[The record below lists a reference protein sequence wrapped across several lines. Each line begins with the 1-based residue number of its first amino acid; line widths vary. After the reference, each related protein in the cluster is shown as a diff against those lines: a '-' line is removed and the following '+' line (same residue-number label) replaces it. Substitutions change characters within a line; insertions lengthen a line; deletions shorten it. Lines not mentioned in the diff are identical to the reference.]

1 MKKLLIVM
9 VLFTVSCS
17 TVVKE
22 HEWDYGTFID
32 GNEFSYFTPKDPP
45 LSAHF
50 TDYNFSIDH
59 SSVTRTTPWGSDIYY
74 FKSES
79 FGRTEEWFDSLTVN
93 LIYTNNDS
101 ILNERRFYIEK
112 FRVSESSST
121 HIYLGYSSNGTKLH

>member
-17 TVVKE
+17 TVIKE
-22 HEWDYGTFID
+22 HEWDYGAFID
-32 GNEFSYFTPKDPP
+32 DNEFSYFTPKDPP

-59 SSVTRTTPWGSDIYY
+59 SSVTRTTPWGSSTYY

-93 LIYTNNDS
+93 LIYTNNSSYD
-101 ILNERRFYIEK
+101 ERFYIEK
-112 FRVSESSST
+112 FRVSEPYNT
-121 HIYLGYSSNGTKLH
+121 YIWKGYSSDGTKLN